1 MTAKTV
7 KKGFVLP
14 VTENQV
20 LYTSVKRNNLKDKT
34 KPAKYYAM
42 IHHSARASLTT
53 LADRLSQMSALSK
66 GDVNSVLTNLIDVIC
81 EKLRNGNI
89 VELGNLGNIYIGV
102 RSKGETTAKEV
113 TSTSIKSAHIRFL
126 AGSELRTTLKS
137 LSYLKLDD
145 AVAATS
151 NGGST
156 SGGSTGGS
164 TSGGSTSGSST
175 SGGSTSGG
183 STSGGSTGGSTSGG
197 SSDGGGALKPK
208 Q

>member
-1 MTAKTV
+1 MTTKTA

-20 LYTSVKRNNLKDKT
+20 LYTSVKRNNLRDKT

-42 IHHSARASLTT
+42 VHHSARASLTT
-53 LADRLSQMSALSK
+53 LAERLAQMSALSK

-89 VELGNLGNIYIGV
+89 VELGNLGNMYIGV
-102 RSKGETTAKEV
+102 RSKGVATAKEV
-113 TSTSIKSAHIRFL
+113 TAANIKSAHIRFL
-126 AGSELRTTLKS
+126 AGEELKTTLKS

-145 AVAATS
+145 AIA
-151 NGGST
+151 GT
-156 SGGSTGGS
+156 SGGNTTGGS
-164 TSGGSTSGSST
+164 TT
-175 SGGSTSGG
+175 GGSTSGG
-183 STSGGSTGGSTSGG
+183 STSGGSTDGGSTSGGSTSGG